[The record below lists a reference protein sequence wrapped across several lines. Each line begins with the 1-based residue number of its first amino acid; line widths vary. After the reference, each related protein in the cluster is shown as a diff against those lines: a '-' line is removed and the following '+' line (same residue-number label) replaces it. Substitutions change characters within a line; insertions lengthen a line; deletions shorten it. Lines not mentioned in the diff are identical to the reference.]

1 MLRYE
6 AWEAED
12 LALKA
17 WGRALE
23 RWRVLQADERTTWRQ
38 RIRAKVAVVELHEAW
53 RWWRARNLLR
63 QGLIRVMDRERA
75 RRRGIDAW
83 SAAALRAGLVRR

>member
-1 MLRYE
+1 MLRFE

-12 LALKA
+12 VALKA

-23 RWRVLQADERTTWRQ
+23 RWRVLQADETTTWRQ
-38 RIRAKVAVVELHEAW
+38 RIRAKVAVVELHAAW

-63 QGLIRVMDRERA
+63 KGLIDE
-75 RRRGIDAW
+75 RRGIDAW
-83 SAAALRAGLVRR
+83 SAAALRTGLVRR